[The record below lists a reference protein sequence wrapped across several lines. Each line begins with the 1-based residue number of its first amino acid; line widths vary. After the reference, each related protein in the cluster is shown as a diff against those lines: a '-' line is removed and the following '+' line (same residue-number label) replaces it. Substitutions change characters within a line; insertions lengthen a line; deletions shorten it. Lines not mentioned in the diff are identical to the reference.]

1 MITTLLSF
9 GLDIVILVALGITI
23 FYAIKLSS
31 NLNKFRLHREEFLSF
46 MGDLNKTIEAAEDA
60 VENLKQA
67 SLATGDQLRRKVRDG
82 QHLADELK
90 IMIES
95 GESLANRLEQSAEEA
110 GGAQSKKKVK
120 IQPKSSVQDIEEND
134 WFLDD
139 IPEPPNNNEKPQID
153 EDIPSF
159 FIQDRE
165 FDDEDEDE
173 RGQGANADQANENL
187 QSQAERELYEAL
199 QKNKKN
205 KSGK

>member
-23 FYAIKLSS
+23 FYAIRLSS
-31 NLNKFRLHREEFLSF
+31 NLNKFRLHREEFESF
-46 MGDLNKTIEAAEDA
+46 MGDLNKSIEAAEDA

-95 GESLANRLEQSAEEA
+95 GESLANRLEQSAE
-110 GGAQSKKKVK
+110 GASGKKVKKKVK
-120 IQPKSSVQDIEEND
+120 TEPQSNVQDIEEND

-139 IPEPPNNNEKPQID
+139 IPEPPNNNEKPQRG

-165 FDDEDEDE
+165 FNDEGEVGHE
-173 RGQGANADQANENL
+173 ANADQANENL

-199 QKNKKN
+199 QKNKKT